1 LNGRNLTGE
10 MVLELAVACTGA
22 INEDKLP
29 NIGNAWTYVCQNEC
43 QRALD
48 DSIDFYKAKMI
59 PICEQ
64 AKSSLDDSTL
74 KSKSRELK
82 EQAVMMFK

>member
-10 MVLELAVACTGA
+10 MILELALAYTGA

-29 NIGNAWTYVCQNEC
+29 NIENAWTYVCQNEC

-48 DSIDFYKAKMI
+48 DSLDFYKEKMI

-64 AKSSLDDSTL
+64 AKITLDDSDL
-74 KSKSRELK
+74 KS
-82 EQAVMMFK
+82 